1 MFTKNTVVETAEAVA
16 ETAPIDP
23 AELVPLAALASEG
36 FGYGHPLVVTPRDA
50 LDALAAQLDGEVVLD
65 DLGRRCVSREVARRL
80 FTERAE
86 AERRQ
91 REAQQR
97 REAELAEQAAN
108 NRPRGGV
115 PADQIPDGVSP
126 AAAMLQAAL
135 DAEPR
140 RQSVLEEALANSDSL
155 TYHPVRGGS

>member
-1 MFTKNTVVETAEAVA
+1 MFSSSTVRRAA
-16 ETAPIDP
+16 ETIGEANLTDP
-23 AELVPLAALASEG
+23 TELVPLAQLCAEG

-50 LDALAAQLDGEVVLD
+50 VDALAAQLDGEVVLD
-65 DLGRRCVSREVARRL
+65 DLGRRCVSRQVARRL

-108 NRPRGGV
+108 NRPLGGV

-140 RQSVLEEALANSDSL
+140 RRSVLEEALANSDSL
-155 TYHPVRGGS
+155 TYHPVRDGS

>member
-1 MFTKNTVVETAEAVA
+1 MFSSTVREAVA

-23 AELVPLAALASEG
+23 AELVPVAQLSVEG

-50 LDALAAQLDGEVVLD
+50 VDALAAQLDGEVVLD
-65 DLGRRCVSREVARRL
+65 DLGRRCVSRETARRL
-80 FTERAE
+80 FSERAE

-115 PADQIPDGVSP
+115 PADQIPDGVLP
-126 AAAMLQAAL
+126 AAAMLQAAK
-135 DAEPR
+135 DAEPKR
-140 RQSVLEEALANSDSL
+140 RTVLEEALANDDAV
-155 TYHPVRGGS
+155 TYHRIKVES